1 MIDTLLG
8 CQKYGGEKVK
18 KRTFLIL
25 AGMAALLAACEEQ
38 EIYYN
43 GQQRP
48 VSEVEEIIADEL
60 EVENPELD
68 LELNIY
74 EESED

>member
-1 MIDTLLG
+1 MKKSTLVL
-8 CQKYGGEKVK
+8 VASL
-18 KRTFLIL
+18 T
-25 AGMAALLAACEEQ
+25 ALLAACEEQ
-38 EIYYN
+38 EIYYK

-60 EVENPELD
+60 EVENPEFD
-68 LELNIY
+68 LEVKIY